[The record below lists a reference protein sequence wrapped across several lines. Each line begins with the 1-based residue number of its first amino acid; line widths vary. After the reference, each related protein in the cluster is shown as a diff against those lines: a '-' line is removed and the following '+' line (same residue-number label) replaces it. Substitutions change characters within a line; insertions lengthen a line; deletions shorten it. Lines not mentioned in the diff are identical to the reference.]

1 MSIQERRTP
10 QSPNFAENASSASEI
25 NVQEPSNA
33 ALIAD
38 AQLDEKGGPIGR
50 LYDRISGGSEG
61 GFSMDTIRDYLD
73 DDLQLCEGEFFR
85 GWKLDGSAES
95 LLEQLDSDKS
105 KSVDWSEFGAFR
117 GPVLDAIAPGLS
129 ADATDEDVTKASL
142 TSFAGIDGKDGD
154 GVLTLK
160 EIQKAARAMLPEG
173 TENPG
178 VVAQLGARVAM
189 DAADTDERDKK
200 VAKRSLSQQEWTQA
214 ALEMQMRRRAAATA
228 APTD

>member
-117 GPVLDAIAPGLS
+117 GPVSRLLDDRRDPALAQIRAAGL
-129 ADATDEDVTKASL
+129 
-142 TSFAGIDGKDGD
+142 
-154 GVLTLK
+154 
-160 EIQKAARAMLPEG
+160 ARARGITGEVEQIGSHGP
-173 TENPG
+173 P
-178 VVAQLGARVAM
+178 LG
-189 DAADTDERDKK
+189 
-200 VAKRSLSQQEWTQA
+200 
-214 ALEMQMRRRAAATA
+214 
-228 APTD
+228 